1 MKPIEITIRIDKKF
15 IIKCIK
21 VLLVFAYSFMPLLAE
36 AQPGWVKKAT
46 KSVFT
51 LKTFAEDGSLIGSSN
66 GFFTS
71 ANGDAVSNY
80 TPFKGASRAVVIDAA
95 GKELPVVSIV
105 GVNDM
110 YDVVKFRVN
119 GKTQPLAI
127 SSATATVGSQAW
139 LLPYHEVK
147 NVPAGIVRKA
157 ETFLGEY
164 NYYTVALTMPA
175 NTVSCPLIN
184 QQGEVIGLMQQ
195 PATDKDTLNYAVSA
209 RFADSL
215 KISGFGM
222 NESTLLET
230 KIKKELPD
238 NIKEAVLALYM
249 AQTRQD
255 SAAYVALIE
264 DFIQKFPNAADG
276 YMYRAQLEAGAN
288 NFAAADRDMEIAI
301 KNATQ
306 KDDAH
311 YNYARLIYNKN
322 IFQADAAYDKWT
334 LDKALE
340 EVRMANSFN
349 PQSMYR
355 QTEGNILFAQKKYA
369 EAYDIFNEL
378 SNTNLKSAE
387 LYFSAARCK
396 EMLQDT
402 TSMLALM
409 DSTMNMFSKPYL
421 KEAAPYLWSRA
432 QARLQAK
439 KFREA
444 IADMNDYEELMKA
457 NVNDNFYHIRHQA
470 EIEGRLYQ
478 QALNDITRAIV
489 MNPKETY
496 YYAEKASL
504 EIRVGLYDN
513 AIATAKESLSVDA
526 NDSDGYLFL
535 GVAQCLKGNKKEGIQ
550 NLQKAKEMGNL
561 QADNLIEKYK

>member
-1 MKPIEITIRIDKKF
+1 MKSIENTIRIDKKF
-15 IIKCIK
+15 IINSIK
-21 VLLVFAYSFMPLLAE
+21 VFLVFAYSFMPLLSN
-36 AQPGWVKKAT
+36 AQPSWVKKAT

-51 LKTFAEDGSLIGSSN
+51 LKTFADDGSLIGSSN
-66 GFFTS
+66 GFFTGS
-71 ANGDAVSNY
+71 NGEAVSNY
-80 TPFKGASRAVVIDAA
+80 TPFKGASRAIVIDAS
-95 GKELPVVSIV
+95 GKELPVVSII

-110 YDVVKFRVN
+110 YDVAKFRVN

-127 SSATATVGSQAW
+127 SSASATVGSQAW

-147 NVPAGIVRKA
+147 NVPAGAIRKA
-157 ETFLGEY
+157 ETFQGEY
-164 NYYTVALTMPA
+164 DYYTIALTMPA
-175 NTVSCPLIN
+175 NTVSCPLFN
-184 QQGEVIGLMQQ
+184 QTGEVIGLMQQ
-195 PATDKDTLNYAVSA
+195 PASDKDTLNYAVSA

-222 NESTLLET
+222 NESTLLQT

-255 SAAYVALIE
+255 SAAYVTLIE

-276 YMYRAQLEAGAN
+276 YMYRAQLKAAQN
-288 NFAAADRDMEIAI
+288 DFAAADRDMETAI

-311 YNYARLIYNKN
+311 YNYARMIYNKM
-322 IFQADAAYDKWT
+322 IFQADVAYDKWT
-334 LDKALE
+334 FEKALE
-340 EVRMANSFN
+340 EVRTAYAQN
-349 PQSMYR
+349 PQLMYR
-355 QTEGNILFAQKKYA
+355 QMEANILFGQKKYA
-369 EAYDIFNEL
+369 EAYDIYNEL
-378 SNTNLKSAE
+378 SGTNLKSAE

-396 EMLQDT
+396 EMLKDT
-402 TSMLALM
+402 TAMLALM
-409 DSTMNMFSKPYL
+409 DSAMCTFSKPYL

-439 KFREA
+439 KYRDA
-444 IADMNDYEELMKA
+444 IADMNDYEELMKV
-457 NVNDNFYHIRHQA
+457 NVNDNFYYIRHQA

-489 MNPKETY
+489 MNPKETF

-504 EIRVGLYDN
+504 EIRVGMYDN
-513 AIATAKESLSVDA
+513 AIATAKESLAVDA
-526 NDSDGYLFL
+526 SDSDGYLFL